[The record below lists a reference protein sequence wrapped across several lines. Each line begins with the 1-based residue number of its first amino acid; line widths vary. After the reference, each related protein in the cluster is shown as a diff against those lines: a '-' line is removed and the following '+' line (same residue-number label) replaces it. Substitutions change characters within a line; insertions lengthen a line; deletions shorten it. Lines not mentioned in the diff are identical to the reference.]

1 MDEGRPRRQS
11 TGAASQRAAIHHLR
25 DALEEGRDWVTSLL
39 EAVALW
45 SAPEDMH
52 GGRRN
57 SYLIAGEAFDWLLLA
72 DRLCQTV
79 DGLVP
84 PKEKEDLL
92 FEGRFP
98 PSFDASRFKDLLG
111 VEKYRGH
118 LNYHY
123 GVTVEEALLLATEME
138 VHKRHAGN
146 GVHYIDDYSEEAF
159 ARIYRAPRDE
169 MLTRFRRENGY
180 PSKRTIS
187 IGEAKEFT
195 YWLFKYRLENSD
207 KARTASDTRKGLRQ
221 LQLMR
226 EALREPV
233 NRDGAPSTGVASGT
247 AELLQ
252 PR

>member
-1 MDEGRPRRQS
+1 MDKGKPTRQG
-11 TGAASQRAAIHHLR
+11 TGAASQRPAIRHLR
-25 DALEEGRDWVTSLL
+25 EALEGGRDWVTSLL

-57 SYLIAGEAFDWLLLA
+57 SYFIAGEAFDWLLLA
-72 DRLCQTV
+72 ERLCQTV

-84 PKEKEDLL
+84 QVEKEELL
-92 FEGRFP
+92 FKGRFP
-98 PSFDASRFKDLLG
+98 TSFDASRFKVLLG

-138 VHKRHAGN
+138 VQKRHASN
-146 GVHYIDDYSEEAF
+146 GVQYIDDHSEEAF
-159 ARIYRAPRDE
+159 LRVYGAPRAE
-169 MLTRFRRENGY
+169 KLIQFRHENGY

-207 KARTASDTRKGLRQ
+207 KARTASDTRKGLWQ
-221 LQLMR
+221 LHLMKEASR
-226 EALREPV
+226 ESR
-233 NRDGAPSTGVASGT
+233 
-247 AELLQ
+247 
-252 PR
+252 